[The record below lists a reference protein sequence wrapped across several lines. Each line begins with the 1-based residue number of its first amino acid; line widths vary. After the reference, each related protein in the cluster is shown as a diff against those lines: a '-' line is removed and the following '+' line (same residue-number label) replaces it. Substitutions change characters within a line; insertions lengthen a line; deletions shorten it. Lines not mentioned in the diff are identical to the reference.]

1 MKLGLDDSYID
12 AKDLKNLPYD
22 LSCLRIGDII
32 SNNQGEFLYYQGN
45 NKFLF
50 ASNAVGS
57 YLINPVGPW
66 YSLSSSLILDARSPI
81 QKIKEWVFSNF

>member
-12 AKDLKNLPYD
+12 ATDLGNVPND
-22 LSCLRIGDII
+22 LSFLRIGDSIYN
-32 SNNQGEFLYYQGN
+32 SQGEFLYYQGN

-50 ASNAVGS
+50 ANNSVGS
-57 YLINPVGPW
+57 YIINPDGPW
-66 YSLSSSLILDARSPI
+66 YSSSSLVILDSRSPI